1 MGNSVILKMA
11 VCCNK
16 DNNIEMKDIY
26 IAKNIAENNQYII
39 DQYNS
44 HIINN
49 KETQHKI
56 EKMVQTKSK
65 HSSGSGTLIKTKHIY
80 MGENSSSNNNG
91 NASICNN
98 TFQMNNTNIFK
109 NNLMQNNL
117 NNYSKINPIDELRHI
132 NSLIN
137 FNKYNN
143 SLKDKSFEI
152 KTKLLL
158 SGDLFSNDIIEIN
171 KYGMKSGLREKH
183 DGLTIFG
190 LKENNDIL
198 NSHSC
203 DYYFSDIEKIDENE
217 NENKNKNDNET
228 DNKNDRDIN
237 DSSRLEELNRELD
250 KIIASGDNKSQWY
263 NTGSDI
269 NWNLEEIISWL
280 LDNSEISTTDITWTT
295 LTTWSDVV
303 DVEQPYEQ
311 ETQDITQSSN
321 TTDTQNTSTTQ
332 TNNNQSNDNTSSQQK
347 RWDCGEW
354 LTVQDCEQMKRDFW
368 NYN

>member
-1 MGNSVILKMA
+1 MFRFLRRVFILLVLFVIIFLVFRFVKPEA
-11 VCCNK
+11 TNRFVDK
-16 DNNIEMKDIY
+16 VKWIPTTISSRFHREKKSEIV
-26 IAKNIAENNQYII
+26 
-39 DQYNS
+39 
-44 HIINN
+44 INWS
-49 KETQHKI
+49 T
-56 EKMVQTKSK
+56 TS
-65 HSSGSGTLIKTKHIY
+65 T
-80 MGENSSSNNNG
+80 SSNFEVNG
-91 NASICNN
+91 DDEYYEWS
-98 TFQMNNTNIFK
+98 
-109 NNLMQNNL
+109 
-117 NNYSKINPIDELRHI
+117 YNPE
-132 NSLIN
+132 
-137 FNKYNN
+137 
-143 SLKDKSFEI
+143 
-152 KTKLLL
+152 
-158 SGDLFSNDIIEIN
+158 
-171 KYGMKSGLREKH
+171 
-183 DGLTIFG
+183 
-190 LKENNDIL
+190 
-198 NSHSC
+198 
-203 DYYFSDIEKIDENE
+203 IDENE